1 MQTCATNTP
10 RLDYPDYVEA
20 LRAESPELAE
30 ELAAFQGITGVLD
43 WMKRRGL
50 TQAAVDIV
58 GQDEFHYDF
67 LIEFEGGGRWLAFG
81 VT

>member
-1 MQTCATNTP
+1 MQTCSPNGR

-20 LRAESPELAE
+20 LRADSPELAE
-30 ELAAFQGITGVLD
+30 GLAAFTGITSVLD
-43 WMKRRGL
+43 WMKRGGL

-67 LIEFEGGGRWLAFG
+67 LIEFECGGRWLAFG